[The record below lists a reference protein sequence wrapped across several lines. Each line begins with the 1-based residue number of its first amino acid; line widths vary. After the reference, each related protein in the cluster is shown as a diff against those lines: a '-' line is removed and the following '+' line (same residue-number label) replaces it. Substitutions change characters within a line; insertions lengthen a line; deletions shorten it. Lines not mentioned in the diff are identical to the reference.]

1 MRPFDLMTW
10 ASIVI
15 LVVGSSLIF
24 IWFLRDAGSV
34 LRGSGGE
41 PDSTEDGDPEGRG
54 EDTSKP

>member
-34 LRGSGGE
+34 LRGSERE
-41 PDSTEDGDPEGRG
+41 PELPKNGHPAGRAQ
-54 EDTSKP
+54 DTSEQ